1 MIKRLTTTAAIQFL
15 LLLVALTAHAQ
26 TAQNAVLVRNVRVA
40 DGSSGQLTLSNVLI
54 AGGKISRV
62 VDGALVPAGATV
74 IDGGGCILTLGSDG
88 QIILKRDGA
97 TATDQSRGLVSRS
110 VAFNPAKPTRLEKY
124 RGLPVEEKTATRTS
138 IQTQQAAAQSG
149 QQSTQ
154 QGEED
159 LASKV
164 VDPTAAL
171 KIITFQTKY
180 SPSLW
185 GIDDEQN
192 EGDIQLGIPF
202 TAFGRPNILKV
213 TIPYQTSS
221 PSGSRGLTDV
231 SVFDIAL
238 FPKEWGTLVLGAVAS
253 FGVNRGPDVDT
264 FAIGPAVGTVFK
276 KGRWTY
282 GVFNQ
287 NLFSGDDIATTQIQP
302 ILGYTVNK
310 KVSLA
315 LGDTQYTY
323 DWKQERFVLLP
334 LGIQVN
340 YIAMLG
346 PQPVRL
352 LINPQYNF
360 KNEFG
365 SRKWTITAGIAFIVK

>member
-1 MIKRLTTTAAIQFL
+1 MIRRLTTTIAAQFF
-15 LLLVALTAHAQ
+15 LLLVALTAYAQ
-26 TAQNAVLVRNVRVA
+26 TAQNAILVRNVRVA
-40 DGSSGQLTLSNVLI
+40 DGQSGRLSLSNVLI
-54 AGGKISRV
+54 LAGNISRV
-62 VDGALVPAGATV
+62 VEGASVPAGATV
-74 IDGGGCILTLGSDG
+74 IDGGGCILTVGADG
-88 QIILKRDGA
+88 QIILKCNSG
-97 TATDQSRGLVSRS
+97 TATDQSRVLAFGSA
-110 VAFNPAKPTRLEKY
+110 AFNLAPKPNKVEEDK
-124 RGLPVEEKTATRTS
+124 GLPVETKTPRQA
-138 IQTQQAAAQSG
+138 QQAPAQSG
-149 QQSTQ
+149 QQSTK

-185 GIDDEQN
+185 GIRDEQN

-213 TIPYQTSS
+213 TIPYLTSS

-238 FPKEWGTLVLGAVAS
+238 FPKKWGTLVLGAVAS
-253 FGVNRGPDVDT
+253 FGVNKGPGVDT

-287 NLFSGDDIATTQIQP
+287 NLFSSDDIATTQIQP

-323 DWKQERFVLLP
+323 DWKQDRFVLVP

-340 YIAMLG
+340 YIARLG
-346 PQPVRL
+346 PQPIRF

-365 SRKWTITAGIAFIVK
+365 SRKWTITAGLAFIVK